1 MLLSDNQITI
11 AAGDDLV
18 VNAGAGGFYRVAY
31 SPELREALRERLTS
45 LGSEERYATVSDV
58 WADVL
63 KGGSAAADYLAFV
76 GELGEEAEVDVW
88 QRMLAG
94 LGELD
99 RVAVPE
105 VRPALQ
111 AYVRNLVAGKS
122 VEMGWSPAD
131 GEDDRSRKLRGTLIT
146 ALGNLGDDEETQS
159 RARAVFEKAQDGE
172 PVDAEV
178 ADAALSVV
186 AGNGDFSDFE
196 RFLAI
201 SESSDTPQEVV
212 KYIRAAA
219 VVPDRAG
226 AEELFQMVL
235 DGRIRR
241 QDSFWVIAIML
252 GHRTNGPRVWELMK
266 ENWDALLDQ
275 IPPATGRRLLDLL
288 PNRSEPD
295 VAADIEAWLADH
307 PIKGGEKYAEQ
318 QLEQLKVRVGL
329 REREA
334 TRLGDIL

>member
-1 MLLSDNQITI
+1 MLLSDEQVSVE
-11 AAGDDLV
+11 AGDDLV
-18 VNAGAGGFYRVAY
+18 VNAGAGGFYRVGY
-31 SPELREALRERLTS
+31 SPELREALRERLPS
-45 LGSEERYATVSDV
+45 LSSEERYATISDV

-63 KGGSAAADYLAFV
+63 KGGSAATDYLALV

-99 RVAVPE
+99 RVAAPD

-111 AYVRNLVAGKS
+111 AYVRNLVADKA
-122 VEMGWSPAD
+122 EQMGWSPAE

-146 ALGNLGDDEETQS
+146 ALGNLADDEETQS
-159 RARAVFEKAQDGE
+159 RARAVFEEMREGE

-178 ADAALSVV
+178 ADAALSIV

-201 SESSDTPQEVV
+201 SDASETPQEVV

-219 VVPDRAG
+219 VVPDQAG

-241 QDSFWVIAIML
+241 QDAFWVIAIML
-252 GHRTNGPRVWELMK
+252 GQRTNGPRVWELMK

-275 IPPATGRRLLDLL
+275 MPPATGRRILDLL
-288 PNRSEPD
+288 PNRSEPEI
-295 VAADIEAWLADH
+295 AADIEAWLADH
-307 PIKGGEKYAEQ
+307 PIKGGEKYADQ
-318 QLEQLKVRVGL
+318 QLELLKVRVGL

-334 TRLGDIL
+334 TRLNEAL